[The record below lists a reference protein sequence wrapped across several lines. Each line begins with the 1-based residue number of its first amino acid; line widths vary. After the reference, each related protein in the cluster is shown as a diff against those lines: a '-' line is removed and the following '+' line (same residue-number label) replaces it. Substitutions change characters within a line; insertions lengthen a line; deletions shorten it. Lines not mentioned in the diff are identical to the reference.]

1 MTELALQFGWVAQS
15 IVLISTIILVMYI
28 IASEDWD
35 KESIPNKK
43 EKPTAIIRQ
52 YISDFNSKKDLER
65 NFDFPIMVLS
75 NGEKNIHNDLSKIFD
90 YEDLIESGWKY
101 TSINSLDIVSEL
113 NNTAIVR
120 LNFYRHNKFDQKYLR
135 ANVLYTLTKKDSNWL
150 ISSIDADEEV
160 NLGMKSR

>member
-1 MTELALQFGWVAQS
+1 
-15 IVLISTIILVMYI
+15 
-28 IASEDWD
+28 
-35 KESIPNKK
+35 
-43 EKPTAIIRQ
+43 
-52 YISDFNSKKDLER
+52 
-65 NFDFPIMVLS
+65 MVLS

-135 ANVLYTLTKKDSNWL
+135 ANILYTLTRKDSDWL
-150 ISSIDADEEV
+150 ISSIDADREV
-160 NLGMKSR
+160 ALGIKTK